1 MLQLPPTNVLEEC
14 GSYCILRLSG
24 GELDR
29 ARARVG
35 AGTIAKTCYQAG
47 RSAVVEHTGIDVD
60 EFSKRWVAYAV
71 GPRPKIV
78 VAMDWTDFDADNQA
92 TIMLS
97 LVSRHGRSTP
107 LVWLTVDKATL
118 K

>member
-14 GSYCILRLSG
+14 PMQKPPLDPEVADFAPTDVTLTVYDEEYVVTYLLCLMPMRRVPTGERFRGSYCILRLSG

-47 RSAVVEHTGIDVD
+47 RSAVVEH
-60 EFSKRWVAYAV
+60 R
-71 GPRPKIV
+71 
-78 VAMDWTDFDADNQA
+78 N
-92 TIMLS
+92 
-97 LVSRHGRSTP
+97 
-107 LVWLTVDKATL
+107 
-118 K
+118 